1 MNKSFTYFK
10 EAFFD
15 TIDEQVREELC
26 LLRTSTDDDDAD
38 EAHYE
43 YEFDRL
49 KHARLLEFERNAY
62 AHYVDWLE
70 SIAPDYAR

>member
-26 LLRTSTDDDDAD
+26 LFRTSTDDDEAD

-49 KHARLLEFERNAY
+49 KHARLL
-62 AHYVDWLE
+62 V
-70 SIAPDYAR
+70 